1 MFSYEYTKASQELE
15 EIKEEL
21 KAYLLSSYKKDKH
34 PEKVAKENFIY
45 LEKVISRI
53 IKRKKYQFQ
62 FSAGGSPSWHAT
74 IFSFMSKWLR
84 AEEKINK
91 ILCEDLEEHLD

>member
-15 EIKEEL
+15 DIKEEL
-21 KAYLLSSYKKDKH
+21 KAYLLNSYKKDKD

-45 LEKVISRI
+45 LEKVVSRI

-84 AEEKINK
+84 AEEKINR